1 MSERLTR
8 ADLDNLRA
16 WIGGRRAE
24 NVDDSVERLLAWI
37 EAADEAMREAVEN
50 ASEAYRASDG
60 EMEIDGHYFEALRA
74 ARLPEGE

>member
-1 MSERLTR
+1 MSELTR
-8 ADLDNLRA
+8 ADMVYLREQSDLSEPEVA
-16 WIGGRRAE
+16 VMARRIIAH
-24 NVDDSVERLLAWI
+24 I

-60 EMEIDGHYFEALRA
+60 EMEIDGHYFEVLRA